1 VAGADGPPMTAQK
14 APKRQGGVS
23 ECHQAG
29 ESGATALFGASR
41 DESKAASE
49 GRLVCH
55 IGGWRPMAKTDGLN
69 ARLHWAVRAKRTT
82 LVHDITT
89 GAMTLAGWPAW
100 RAVRVRHYVHGDVQA
115 ATPARLGQ
123 PCRLDEGDEGFRGE
137 VAERARRYVRADVDV
152 PSRARARG
160 QHADRCGAAM
170 MAVDPGGIVFAAV
183 LTIVIVGLVFSWTVC
198 ELWRRGN
205 R

>member
-1 VAGADGPPMTAQK
+1 MTAQK

-89 GAMTLAGWPAW
+89 GAMTLAGWP
-100 RAVRVRHYVHGDVQA
+100 RSLPGEPSEYVITFTVTCKRPPLPDSDNLAGWMKA
-115 ATPARLGQ
+115 
-123 PCRLDEGDEGFRGE
+123 
-137 VAERARRYVRADVDV
+137 
-152 PSRARARG
+152 SRARARG

>member
-89 GAMTLAGWPAW
+89 GAMTLAGWPRSLPGEPSEYVITFTVTCKRPPLPDSDNLAGW
-100 RAVRVRHYVHGDVQA
+100 MKATRDSVAKWLNVPDDMSGPTWMYRAVRGPEDSTLIDV
-115 ATPARLGQ
+115 
-123 PCRLDEGDEGFRGE
+123 
-137 VAERARRYVRADVDV
+137 ERR
-152 PSRARARG
+152 
-160 QHADRCGAAM
+160 
-170 MAVDPGGIVFAAV
+170 
-183 LTIVIVGLVFSWTVC
+183 
-198 ELWRRGN
+198 
-205 R
+205 